1 MNRRD
6 AEKEG
11 LLIRGRNLAV
21 EKAVSRARF
30 VRYDFDFLALSLL
43 SKPHFRNHH
52 FSSAL
57 LFESR
62 RVDYFSLFSLWVNE
76 HVHHDGTLDDDALA
90 HVTLRE
96 MLHLSKHQLREEK

>member
-1 MNRRD
+1 MNPRD

-21 EKAVSRARF
+21 EKAVSRASF
-30 VRYDFDFLALSLL
+30 VMTSIFSPFLSR
-43 SKPHFRNHH
+43 SKPRFRNHH

-62 RVDYFSLFSLWVNE
+62 RVDYFSLLSLWVNE

>member
-30 VRYDFDFLALSLL
+30 VRYDFDFLALSLSL
-43 SKPHFRNHH
+43 EAAFSK
-52 FSSAL
+52 SSFQFGA
-57 LFESR
+57 
-62 RVDYFSLFSLWVNE
+62 SL
-76 HVHHDGTLDDDALA
+76 
-90 HVTLRE
+90 
-96 MLHLSKHQLREEK
+96 